1 MARAST
7 LHPRAPAGT
16 ALRGVSLIL
25 ALLTAVA
32 VPGRADEAQ
41 AEPAPATAQQI
52 LPPPGLELYQNPP
65 YIAWPASGPGRYRL
79 TLSDGAG
86 KALRTVDTQENNYI
100 APQPLAAGDYCW
112 RVTPQGGTAG
122 ASTCF
127 RIAADSPKLE
137 DFAQGGLLRSG
148 LRRPFLFDGG
158 DSRAGRG
165 QAWAIKE
172 VEVAYRRLDKV
183 SAVRMKRAATLE
195 SGAASLDAYQE
206 VERWSN
212 RLLYGAML
220 HYHTGQAE
228 YLADIREVLAELGDD
243 DDFSPS
249 YRQSPRAA
257 RQRLWTLAY
266 VYDVTGGDLPAP
278 ERERLRRRIEAG
290 ITDAQRSINLDSYR
304 LRPTNAIHFDGVGT
318 MLAAAALIAP
328 ESPLAR
334 ETLER
339 HLRWFVYAGH
349 PYGAQDGGYFGSGA
363 YQQWSLMTAL
373 PAWDAIRIVTRFDP
387 YQHIWLRNVPRFFA
401 YALPPGAPE
410 SLFGDGHETA
420 VNPVYALAAMDR
432 VRSPYSAWYAAQFK
446 PSDRKAAVVLA
457 NSVQIAADARGDF
470 PAKANAALFPDTGI
484 AALHQAAGGNGVS
497 IYLKADPR
505 GSAINHAH
513 ADQGAFLIHANDKI
527 LAGSSGA
534 YDWYGSPHW
543 KNWYRNTV
551 AHNAITFD
559 GGQGQ
564 PLGRAAPG
572 VRFIDFKTGANDTAA
587 ADLTGAY
594 GGALKRHVRAWA
606 YLRPNLLLVRDQLA
620 SATAR
625 RWEWNLHSTT
635 GWRAARDGYQQM
647 GEGARSLCVR
657 QVGGPASDF
666 IQDDDQRWPLERG
679 KRDAV
684 PWHARFVAR
693 APSTTADY
701 LFVLDIGCR
710 SLPAATLEQ
719 GRLTID
725 RYRIEVGADGLLSMG

>member
-1 MARAST
+1 MWSKAKPSPFVA
-7 LHPRAPAGT
+7 
-16 ALRGVSLIL
+16 L
-25 ALLTAVA
+25 ALVVLAMQA
-32 VPGRADEAQ
+32 VPGRADEAE
-41 AEPAPATAQQI
+41 AAPAANIAQQAV
-52 LPPPGLELYQNPP
+52 PPAGLDLYQNPP
-65 YIAWPASGPGRYRL
+65 YIAWPAAGNGRYRL

-86 KALRTVDTQENNYI
+86 KVLRSVDLQENNYI
-100 APQPLAAGDYCW
+100 APQPLAAGEYCW
-112 RVTPQGGTAG
+112 RVAPQGGAAG
-122 ASTCF
+122 APTCF
-127 RIAADSPKLE
+127 RIAADSPRLE
-137 DFAQGGLLRSG
+137 DFGQPALWRSG

-158 DSRAGRG
+158 KARAGNG
-165 QAWAIKE
+165 QGWAIKE
-172 VEVAYRRLDKV
+172 VEAAYRRLDRV
-183 SAVRMKRAATLE
+183 SATRMKRAATLE

-220 HYHTGQAE
+220 RYHTGQAD
-228 YLADIREVLAELGDD
+228 YLADVREVLAELGDD
-243 DDFSPS
+243 DDFTPS

-266 VYDVTGGDLPAP
+266 VYDVLGEQLPAA

-290 ITDAQRSINLDSYR
+290 IGDTQRSIGMATYR
-304 LRPTNAIHFDGVGT
+304 LRPTNAIHFDGIGT

-328 ESPLAR
+328 DSQVAR
-334 ETLER
+334 DALTA

-363 YQQWSLMTAL
+363 YEQWSLMTAL
-373 PAWDAIRIVTRFDP
+373 PAWDAIRAATRFDP

-401 YALPPGAPE
+401 YALPPGSPE
-410 SLFGDGHETA
+410 SLFGDGHETP

-432 VRSPYSAWYAAQFK
+432 VRSPFSAWYAAQHK
-446 PSDRKAAVVLA
+446 PTERKAAVVLA
-457 NSVQIAADARGDF
+457 SAVGLAAETRSDF
-470 PAKANAALFPDTGI
+470 PAKANAALFPDSGI
-484 AALHQAAGGNGVS
+484 VAMQQQAGGREVS

-505 GSAINHAH
+505 GSSVNHSH
-513 ADQGAFLIHANDKI
+513 ADQGAFLIHANGKI

-572 VRFIDFKTGANDTAA
+572 VRFFDFETGANDTVA

-594 GGALKRHVRAWA
+594 AGALKRHVRAWA

-620 SATAR
+620 SATPR

-635 GWRAARDGYQQM
+635 GWREGRDGYQQM

-657 QVGGPASDF
+657 QLSGPPSDF
-666 IQDDDQRWPLERG
+666 VQDDDQKWPLERG

-693 APSTTADY
+693 APSAAADY

-710 SLPAATLEQ
+710 TLPAATLEK
-719 GRLTID
+719 GALTID
-725 RYRIEVGADGLLSMG
+725 RYRLEAGPDGLLKISG